1 MQPTSLS
8 RLLTRSAIG
17 HPQSEFSR
25 RSMLQTVAGLGL
37 SFLMPAMS
45 ARAAQK
51 RKTERPKSLIT
62 LWMQGAQSQLETWD
76 PHPGTKIGGD
86 TRAIKTTIPGLEISD
101 FLPQMADNMEGL
113 SVIRSLT
120 SKEGDHDRGT
130 YFVKTGWRPDPTLT
144 HPALT
149 AMLASDLRD
158 DKIEIPQHV
167 SLCAN
172 NLAARG
178 GFLGDKLDAF
188 KIFDPG
194 RSVQNM
200 RSRVSDDRQA
210 RRLKNLSVIG
220 NAFAKGREIPS
231 RETLHQDMIQRALK
245 MMTSE
250 QLKAF
255 EIDEEPKPT
264 VAAYGDTRF
273 GRGCLVARRLVET
286 GVRAVEVILDGHDTH
301 VNNHEGQR
309 TQANILDPA
318 FASLM
323 KDLRERDLLDSTIV
337 LCIGEFGRTP
347 NINPA
352 GGRDHWPNG
361 FSCVLGGGGLA
372 SGLVIG
378 ETSPDGSARK
388 PKDPIRI
395 PDLYATILASMKL
408 EPDHEYMTPI
418 GRPMARTDAGKPIKR
433 LFG

>member
-1 MQPTSLS
+1 MISTYLD
-8 RLLTRSAIG
+8 
-17 HPQSEFSR
+17 R

-37 SFLMPAMS
+37 SFLTPAMS

-76 PHPGTKIGGD
+76 PHPGSKIGGD
-86 TRAIKTTIPGLEISD
+86 VKAIKTTIPGLEISD
-101 FLPQMADNMEGL
+101 FLPRMAEQMDAL

-130 YFVKTGWRPDPTLT
+130 YFVKTGWRPDPTLV

-149 AMLASDLRD
+149 AMLASDLP
-158 DKIEIPQHV
+158 DKSIEIPQHV

-178 GFLGDKLDAF
+178 GFLGDQIDAF

-200 RSRVSDDRQA
+200 RARVGDDRQQ
-210 RRLKNLSVIG
+210 RRLKNLEVIG
-220 NAFAKGREIPS
+220 RSFTKGREIPS
-231 RETLHQDMIQRALK
+231 KETLHQDMIKRALT
-245 MMTSE
+245 MMSSE

-255 EIDEEPKPT
+255 EIDEESKAT
-264 VAAYGDTRF
+264 LTSYGDTRF

-301 VNNHEGQR
+301 VNNHEGQK
-309 TQANILDPA
+309 TQASILDPA
-318 FASLM
+318 FASLV
-323 KDLRERDLLDSTIV
+323 KDLRERELLDSTII

-347 NINPA
+347 KINPA

-378 ETSPDGSARK
+378 ETSPEENARK

-395 PDLYATILASMKL
+395 PDLYATILELMNL

-418 GRPMARTDAGKPIKR
+418 GRPMARTDSGESIRR
-433 LFG
+433 LLAQG